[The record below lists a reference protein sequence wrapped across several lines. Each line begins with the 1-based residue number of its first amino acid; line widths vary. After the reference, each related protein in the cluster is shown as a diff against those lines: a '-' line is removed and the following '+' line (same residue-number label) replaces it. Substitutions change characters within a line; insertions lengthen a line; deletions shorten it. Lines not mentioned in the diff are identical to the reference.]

1 MVVIINIF
9 IYIIDITNIIIDTI
23 NYINII
29 ILIYIITSNFFN

>member
-29 ILIYIITSNFFN
+29 ILIYIINK

>member
-1 MVVIINIF
+1 MVMIINIF